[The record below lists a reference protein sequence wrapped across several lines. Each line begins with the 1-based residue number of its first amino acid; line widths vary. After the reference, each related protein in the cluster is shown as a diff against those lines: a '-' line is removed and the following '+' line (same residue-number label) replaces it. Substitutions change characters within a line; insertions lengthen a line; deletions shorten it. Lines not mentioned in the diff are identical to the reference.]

1 MKLINLKLKNLFS
14 FDSLEFNMDKR
25 GVLLITGWDQDN
37 NTANGSG
44 KSSLTSKAISWI
56 LYGKTINGLKGDEVK
71 RIGSEGESWGQIEF
85 DSCNGMKYRITRYR
99 NPSKTVLEHF
109 NVDEWQDI
117 SNKIQTETQETIN
130 KLLKKDFRVF
140 SNTDFFGQGQS
151 NTFLTMNSLQQNSL
165 FEFVISL
172 DQITKL
178 VTRTKARKVDVLDR
192 STVNDKKIA
201 KTIGALNEVELQIA
215 NLNNQKRVIDNAKNE
230 LIDDLQDIS
239 LDELVIKLE
248 NELANHKFVSQ
259 NNVNLYQSLLQK
271 SKELSY
277 KQNNLRSQK
286 RKIKKNTCPTCDQ
299 VIDESLYNKLVES
312 QKNIFKDIELISSQL
327 NDINK
332 DMPLYESLKNEAN
345 SKLKIIE
352 NKLQKIS
359 ILKGQVETIY
369 ITNSLN
375 RKEEYEKELL
385 RYNAIGASLKDE
397 LMNVAFWE
405 RAFNLDF
412 RNFLIEKSCPF
423 LEERA
428 SKHIREM
435 GQPHLQI
442 NFSTDKELK
451 SGDHKVSFNATVK
464 NLNGGASGYDSLS
477 GGEQQFVSFA
487 TWLAFS
493 DLVSHVNGFDSNVMI
508 LDEPFMFLDSAN
520 AEKLVSYINNYLVKI
535 KDTVLL
541 VSNESSIKDLFPQ
554 KITVIKEKGISRLN

>member
-14 FDSLEFNMDKR
+14 FDTLDFNLDKK

-44 KSSLTSKAISWI
+44 KSSLTSKSISWI

-71 RIGSEGESWGQIEF
+71 RINSEGESWGQIEF
-85 DSCNGMKYRITRYR
+85 NSPTGMKYRITRYR

-109 NVDEWQDI
+109 NVNEWEDI
-117 SNKIQTETQETIN
+117 SNKTQAETQETIN
-130 KLLKKDFRVF
+130 KLLRKDYRVF

-151 NTFLTMNSLQQNSL
+151 STFLTMNSLQQNSL

-172 DQITKL
+172 DQVNKL
-178 VTRTKARKVDVLDR
+178 VTKTKARKVDLLDR
-192 STVNDKKIA
+192 STINDKEIA
-201 KTIGALNEVELQIA
+201 KLRGSLKELDLQIV
-215 NLNNQKRVIDNAKNE
+215 NLNSQKKIIDTAKNE

-248 NELANHKFVSQ
+248 NELTNHKFVSQ
-259 NNVNLYQSLLQK
+259 NNSNFYQNSLQK

-277 KQNNLRSQK
+277 KQNTLRSQK
-286 RKIKKNTCPTCDQ
+286 KEIKKNICPTCDQ
-299 VIDESLYNKLVES
+299 VINEDLYNKLVED
-312 QKNIFKDIELISSQL
+312 QKKIYQSIELISSQL
-327 NDINK
+327 NDITK
-332 DMPLYESLKNEAN
+332 DLPLYESLKNEATN
-345 SKLKIIE
+345 KLKIIE
-352 NKLQKIS
+352 NKLQKIN
-359 ILKGQVETIY
+359 ILKDRLNTIDVTDLL
-369 ITNSLN
+369 I
-375 RKEEYEKELL
+375 RKSNYEKDINNFDL
-385 RYNAIGASLKDE
+385 IGASLKDE
-397 LMNVAFWE
+397 LMTVAFWE
-405 RAFNLDF
+405 KAFNLDF

-451 SGDHKVSFNATVK
+451 SGDHKVSFNASVK

-493 DLVSHVNGFDSNVMI
+493 DLISHVNGFDSNIMI
-508 LDEPFMFLDSAN
+508 LDEPFMFLDSSN

>member
-1 MKLINLKLKNLFS
+1 MKLINLKLKNIFS
-14 FDSLEFNMDKR
+14 FDTLDFNLDKR

-44 KSSLTSKAISWI
+44 KSSLTSKSISWI

-71 RIGSEGESWGQIEF
+71 RINSEGESWGQIEF
-85 DSCNGMKYRITRYR
+85 NSHTGMKYRITRYR

-109 NVDEWQDI
+109 NVNEWEDI
-117 SNKIQTETQETIN
+117 SNKTQAETQETIN
-130 KLLKKDFRVF
+130 KLLRKDYRVF

-151 NTFLTMNSLQQNSL
+151 STFLTMNSLQQNSL

-172 DQITKL
+172 DQVNKL
-178 VTRTKARKVDVLDR
+178 VTKTKARKVDLLDR
-192 STVNDKKIA
+192 STINDKEIA
-201 KTIGALNEVELQIA
+201 KLRGSLKELDLQIA
-215 NLNNQKRVIDNAKNE
+215 NSNSQKKIIDTAKNE

-248 NELANHKFVSQ
+248 NELTNHKFVSQ
-259 NNVNLYQSLLQK
+259 NNSNFYQNSLQK

-277 KQNNLRSQK
+277 KQNTLRSQK
-286 RKIKKNTCPTCDQ
+286 KEIKKNICPTCDQ
-299 VIDESLYNKLVES
+299 VINEDLYNKLVED
-312 QKNIFKDIELISSQL
+312 QKKIYQNIELISSQL
-327 NDINK
+327 NDITK
-332 DMPLYESLKNEAN
+332 DLPLYESLKNEATN
-345 SKLKIIE
+345 KLKIIE
-352 NKLQKIS
+352 NKLQKIN
-359 ILKGQVETIY
+359 ILKDRLNTIDVTDLL
-369 ITNSLN
+369 I
-375 RKEEYEKELL
+375 RKSNYEKDINNFDL
-385 RYNAIGASLKDE
+385 IGASLKDE
-397 LMNVAFWE
+397 LMTVAFWE

-451 SGDHKVSFNATVK
+451 SGDHKVFFNASVK

-493 DLVSHVNGFDSNVMI
+493 DLIYHVNGFDSNIMI
-508 LDEPFMFLDSAN
+508 LDEPFMFLDSSN